1 MNRGALREPS
11 KASRAS
17 ETARMCRAFSRI
29 LSVPAELFEQ
39 WKLERRCP
47 AASGRW
53 EARRGEAR
61 RGDLGSWHFS
71 ACLECEHPGWQLV
84 EAEGDAGGLCEGRE
98 LSPGVGFPGGK
109 NGATPFGSRAA
120 EF

>member
-53 EARRGEAR
+53 EARRGEATWEA
-61 RGDLGSWHFS
+61 GTSQPAWNASIPDGSWWRQKGMQVD
-71 ACLECEHPGWQLV
+71 CV
-84 EAEGDAGGLCEGRE
+84 R
-98 LSPGVGFPGGK
+98 VG
-109 NGATPFGSRAA
+109 S
-120 EF
+120 